1 MSKPRILII
10 DDDQGFANVLKT
22 LLQTNETGKKPY
34 EIDVVHT
41 LDNGIS
47 KLEDEN
53 SLPNLIITDLRLD
66 KGIEGLA
73 IFDYLKANNLD
84 IPTVIL
90 TAFGDKKNLLKCL
103 PKRPYDLFEKSGN
116 FEVMKKR
123 IAQILTEVKSQSR
136 PTPHLATVKSL
147 VKNLPK
153 KKHFD
158 LILDRIESLT
168 LEEYEEL
175 QEEMPLLRLSIKDAE
190 QEKKEI
196 NKIDLEREQQ
206 GLIPLSIIEK
216 ATPYNEP
223 RSHQSKKTGKRVVHN
238 YFYLRWIDK
247 KGKRHFRYLGKY
259 EKIKDPILLDKIH
272 EQYPEFKKPDV
283 KKYQ

>member
-73 IFDYLKANNLD
+73 IFDYLKTNNLD

-103 PKRPYDLFEKSGN
+103 P
-116 FEVMKKR
+116 
-123 IAQILTEVKSQSR
+123 
-136 PTPHLATVKSL
+136 
-147 VKNLPK
+147 
-153 KKHFD
+153 
-158 LILDRIESLT
+158 
-168 LEEYEEL
+168 
-175 QEEMPLLRLSIKDAE
+175 
-190 QEKKEI
+190 
-196 NKIDLEREQQ
+196 
-206 GLIPLSIIEK
+206 
-216 ATPYNEP
+216 
-223 RSHQSKKTGKRVVHN
+223 
-238 YFYLRWIDK
+238 
-247 KGKRHFRYLGKY
+247 
-259 EKIKDPILLDKIH
+259 
-272 EQYPEFKKPDV
+272 
-283 KKYQ
+283 